1 MKINRTKIVNELKSK
16 QNVVNAIDNGEL
28 AYGDSLNILEKEL
41 KSIFKKKY
49 CVLTSNGF
57 SSVFLSIKALGLEN
71 KNILVPAISS
81 CFSFVNAIKASGN
94 IPIFCD
100 VEESSGNICI
110 SSAKSIFH
118 KKGFDGIVSPNHI
131 GVISCIDDL
140 SQFSVPIIE
149 DCAQSFLSNS
159 EITSSATFQTFSF
172 FPTKIANGIDGG
184 AILTDD
190 RDHYEVL
197 KDIVYYRHQ
206 YSCDDVIRYNFK
218 MQNINAAFLLGTL
231 KSIDSFKEKIK
242 VITKIYNT
250 NLKDNFEIVNSSSKI
265 NHLFK
270 YLIKFKDDKNCKLFL
285 KEFNSLGVAKEF
297 VFLTND
303 NSLFRKSSNMVLKTC
318 SLPLYPDL
326 KIEEVKL
333 IIDKIKDIA

>member
-1 MKINRTKIVNELKSK
+1 MKINRTKIVSELKSK
-16 QNVVNAIDNGEL
+16 QNVINAIDNGEL
-28 AYGDSLNILEKEL
+28 AYGDSLNKLEKKL

-49 CVLTSNGF
+49 CILTSNGF
-57 SSVFLSIKALGLEN
+57 SSIFLSIKALGLEN

-131 GVISCIDDL
+131 GVISCIDEL
-140 SQFSVPIIE
+140 SQFCVPIIE

-159 EITSSATFQTFSF
+159 EITSSSTFQTFSF

-184 AILTDD
+184 AILTDEK
-190 RDHYEVL
+190 DHYEVL
-197 KDIVYYRHQ
+197 KDIVYYGHQ
-206 YSCDDVIRYNFK
+206 YNCDGVLRYNFK
-218 MQNINAAFLLGTL
+218 MLNINAAFLLGTL
-231 KSIDSFKEKIK
+231 KSLDSFKEKIRAILK
-242 VITKIYNT
+242 VYNT
-250 NLKDNFEIVNSSSKI
+250 SLNDNFEIVNSSSDI
-265 NHLFK
+265 NYPFK
-270 YLIKFKDDKNCKLFL
+270 YLIRFEDEKDCKLFI
-285 KEFNSLGVAKEF
+285 KKFNSLGVAKEF
-297 VFLTND
+297 VFLSND
-303 NSLFRKSSNMVLKTC
+303 NSLFYKSSNMVLKTC
-318 SLPLYPDL
+318 SIPLYPDL

-333 IIDKIKDIA
+333 IVDKIKDIA